1 MNSHLDHRMHRHS
14 LDAYLSEKMRLSARA
29 RAVYLWVL
37 EHGMATDRQIMR
49 GLGFTDPNSVR
60 PRVTELVD
68 ALLLSE
74 VGETRDAETGK
85 TVRLVDLRKSQGE
98 LAL

>member
-1 MNSHLDHRMHRHS
+1 MSAHAEHRMHRHS
-14 LDAYLSEKMRLSARA
+14 LDAYLSEKLHLSARA
-29 RAVYLWVL
+29 RTIYLWVL
-37 EHGMATDRQIMR
+37 EHGRATDRQIMR
-49 GLGFTDPNSVR
+49 GLGFTDPNAVR

-68 ALLLSE
+68 ALLLAE

-98 LAL
+98 LPL